1 MNIIY
6 WRRHGQHDGE
16 IKHNSINLYK
26 IRKLRFKRQR
36 TANDYAVKR
45 RIYKRPDQEKY
56 TLSRHTE
63 FYKADR
69 TT

>member
-6 WRRHGQHDGE
+6 QRKHGQYDGG

-26 IRKLRFKRQR
+26 TKKLRFKLQR

-56 TLSRHTE
+56 TLSRHTD